1 MKNIYTWAAQPA
13 KRNNT
18 VSDIVAAKG
27 KKILTQV
34 TANTDLE
41 ANAAEEA
48 GFDMIIGSASNVK
61 KIRKGSRTLFYT
73 AALELHNYP
82 TADDVLRGAFKA
94 LEDGAD
100 AIMTA
105 RSMDVVSMLAKE
117 DVPVMGHL
125 GLVPRKSTWV
135 GGLRAVGKT
144 ADEAFELYKKFKRLE
159 DAGAFSAECEVIP
172 ENIMGEISKRTNIVT
187 VSLGSGRKADVMYL
201 FMNDICGE
209 DEKAPRHAKAYANL
223 KKMKDNIEVERVKA
237 LKAFV
242 KESLEG
248 KFPAAKNSVNVDEN
262 VLQEFLKKIQ
272 I

>member
-1 MKNIYTWAAQPA
+1 MKNVYTWSAQPA
-13 KRNNT
+13 KRNIT
-18 VSDIVAAKG
+18 VGDIIGAKG
-27 KKILTQV
+27 KNVLTQV
-34 TANTDLE
+34 TANTPLE
-41 ANAAEEA
+41 AKAAEEA
-48 GFDMIIGSASNVK
+48 GVDMIIGSASNVK
-61 KIRKGSRTLFYT
+61 KIREGSKVLFYT

-105 RSMDVVSMLAKE
+105 RSMEIVSMLAKE

-125 GLVPRKSTWV
+125 GLVPRKSTWI

-144 ADEAFELYKKFKRLE
+144 PNEAFELYKKFKRLE

-248 KFPAAKNSVNVDEN
+248 KFPAAENSVNVDEK
-262 VLQEFLKKIQ
+262 VLQEFLKRI
-272 I
+272 

>member
-1 MKNIYTWAAQPA
+1 MKNVYTWSAQPA
-13 KRNNT
+13 KRNIT
-18 VSDIVAAKG
+18 VGDIIGAKG
-27 KKILTQV
+27 KNVLTQV
-34 TANTDLE
+34 TANTPLE
-41 ANAAEEA
+41 AKAAEEA
-48 GFDMIIGSASNVK
+48 GVDMIIGSASNVK
-61 KIRKGSRTLFYT
+61 KIREGSKVLFYT

-105 RSMDVVSMLAKE
+105 RSMEIVSMLAKE

-125 GLVPRKSTWV
+125 GLVPRKSTWI

-144 ADEAFELYKKFKRLE
+144 PDEAFELYKKFKRLE

-172 ENIMGEISKRTNIVT
+172 ENIMGEISKRTKIVT

-209 DEKAPRHAKAYANL
+209 DDKAPRHAKAYANL

-248 KFPAAKNSVNVDEN
+248 KFPAAENSVNVDEKS
-262 VLQEFLKKIQ
+262 LQEFLKRI
-272 I
+272 

>member
-13 KRNNT
+13 KRNIT
-18 VSDIVAAKG
+18 VGDIVAAKG

-34 TANTDLE
+34 TANTNLE
-41 ANAAEEA
+41 AKAAEEA

-61 KIRKGSRTLFYT
+61 KIREGSKILFYT

-82 TADDVLRGAFKA
+82 TAEDVLRGAFKA
-94 LEDGAD
+94 LENGAD
-100 AIMTA
+100 AVMTA

-125 GLVPRKSTWV
+125 GLVPRKSTWI

-172 ENIMGEISKRTNIVT
+172 ENIMDEISKRTKIVT
-187 VSLGSGRKADVMYL
+187 VSLGSGQKADVMYL

-223 KKMKDNIEVERVKA
+223 KKMRNDIEIERVRA
-237 LKAFV
+237 LKAFI
-242 KESLEG
+242 KDTLEK
-248 KFPAAKNSVNVDEN
+248 KFPAPENSVNVDKKI
-262 VLQEFLKKIQ
+262 LQEFVKKI
-272 I
+272 

>member
-1 MKNIYTWAAQPA
+1 
-13 KRNNT
+13 
-18 VSDIVAAKG
+18 
-27 KKILTQV
+27 
-34 TANTDLE
+34 
-41 ANAAEEA
+41 
-48 GFDMIIGSASNVK
+48 MIIGSASNVK
-61 KIRKGSRTLFYT
+61 KVREGSKILFYT

-82 TADDVLRGAFKA
+82 TAEDVLRGAFKA
-94 LEDGAD
+94 LENGAD
-100 AIMTA
+100 AVMTA
-105 RSMDVVSMLAKE
+105 RSMDVVSMSSKRRCSS
-117 DVPVMGHL
+117 DGSF
-125 GLVPRKSTWV
+125 GLVPRKSTWI

-144 ADEAFELYKKFKRLE
+144 SDEAFELYKKFKRLE

-248 KFPAAKNSVNVDEN
+248 KFPAAKI
-262 VLQEFLKKIQ
+262 L
-272 I
+272 

>member
-1 MKNIYTWAAQPA
+1 MKNVYTWAARPA
-13 KRNNT
+13 KRNIT
-18 VSDIVAAKG
+18 VGDIIAAKG

-34 TANTDLE
+34 TANTTLE
-41 ANAAEEA
+41 AKAAEEA
-48 GFDMIIGSASNVK
+48 GFDMIIGSASSVK
-61 KIRKGSRTLFYT
+61 KVREGTKILFYT

-82 TADDVLRGAFKA
+82 TAEDVLRGAFKA
-94 LEDGAD
+94 LENGAD
-100 AIMTA
+100 AVMTA
-105 RSMDVVSMLAKE
+105 RSMKIVSMLARE

-125 GLVPRKSTWV
+125 GLVPRKSTWI

-144 ADEAFELYKKFKRLE
+144 PDEAFELYNKFKRLE
-159 DAGAFSAECEVIP
+159 EAGAFSAECEVIP

-248 KFPAAKNSVNVDEN
+248 KFPASENSVNVDEK
-262 VLQEFLKKIQ
+262 VLQEFLKKI
-272 I
+272 